1 MPGKR
6 DIALGTAAGVTGA
19 ALVAWRTLFPYIVD
33 DIKTYGPMIKTTI
46 KIVKGMKNAEYLV
59 DVFERQVAK
68 HPKKIFLIFEDKS
81 YSFEFVNEMANKV
94 ANIAMSWNLQLND
107 IVATVIYNEPA
118 FVWTFL
124 GLQKIGLADA
134 FINYHLTSKPLL
146 HSLKVSEAKVII
158 VGAGDELLE
167 SMLAIHDGLQGTPIY
182 VQGKSQSELPFGFMS
197 MEDMMLRATPV
208 NICKLIRS
216 KVTDTT
222 PMCFIYTSG
231 TTGLPKPAIINQAKG
246 IATSKMYSLFDY
258 NEKDVVYVVTP
269 LYHSA
274 AATNC
279 FFNSIDTGATMVI
292 RKKFSASHFWEDI
305 RKHNVTVIQYIG
317 ELLRYVVAVPKS
329 PLDGVHNVRIAYG
342 NGLRPDIW
350 KEFQSRFKIPW
361 IMEMFG
367 ATEGTSAIV
376 NTTNKIGAIGR
387 LSPLSNFMIAVGFP
401 TVRLIKYDPIE
412 DAPLRDKNGRCIPI
426 KPGEQGLFISP
437 IPDTHSGFYK
447 GPKQMDEKKILRDV
461 FEKGDFFFSFG
472 DLMFLD
478 TDYYVYFRDRVGDTF
493 RWKGENVS
501 TREVCDVLSTL
512 DFIHDVNVYGV
523 HVAGTE
529 GRAGM
534 AAIALND
541 KDSDVTSDMLSA
553 VYRKCHHELPA
564 YARPVFL
571 RFQRD
576 FIVTQTMKH
585 RKVELVREGFDPF
598 KITDPLY
605 YIDNK
610 NKTYSS
616 LTTSNAGQ
624 LLLSRL

>member
-1 MPGKR
+1 MPSKT

-19 ALVAWRTLFPYIVD
+19 ALVAWRALFPYLGD
-33 DIKTYGPMIKTTI
+33 DIRTYGPMIKTTV
-46 KIVKGMKNAEYLV
+46 KIMKGLKAAEYLV

-68 HPKKIFLIFEDKS
+68 DPKKTFLIFEDKS

-94 ANIAMSWNLQLND
+94 ASIAMTWNLDLND
-107 IVATVIYNEPA
+107 TVATVIYNEPA

-124 GLQKIGLADA
+124 GLQKVGLADA
-134 FINYHLTSKPLL
+134 FINYHLTAKPLL

-158 VGAGDELLE
+158 VGEGDELLE
-167 SMLAIHDGLQGTPIY
+167 SILAIKDGLHDTPIY
-182 VQGKSQSELPFGFMS
+182 VQGKSNSELPPGFLS
-197 MEDMMLRATPV
+197 MEDRMTCTIPA
-208 NICKLIRS
+208 NICKSLRS
-216 KVTDTT
+216 NVTDTS

-292 RKKFSASHFWEDI
+292 RKKFSASHFWEDV

-317 ELLRYVVAVPKS
+317 ELLRYIVAVPKS
-329 PLDGVHNVRIAYG
+329 PLDGVHNVRVAYG

-367 ATEGTSAIV
+367 ATEGTAAIV
-376 NTTNKIGAIGR
+376 NTTNKLGAIGR
-387 LSPLSNFMIAVGFP
+387 LSPLANVMAAVGFP
-401 TVRLIKYDPIE
+401 MVRLIKYDLIE
-412 DAPLRDKNGRCIPI
+412 DAPVRDKDGRCVTIR
-426 KPGEQGLFISP
+426 PGEQGLFISP
-437 IPDTHSGFYK
+437 IPDTHTGFYK
-447 GPKQMDEKKILRDV
+447 GPKEMDEKKILRDV
-461 FEKGDFFFSFG
+461 FVKGDFYFSFG
-472 DLMFLD
+472 DLVFLD
-478 TDYYVYFRDRVGDTF
+478 RDYYIYFRDRVGDTF

-501 TREVCDVLSTL
+501 TREVCDALSTI

-523 HVAGTE
+523 HVPGTE

-541 KDSDVTSDMLSA
+541 RDADVTSDMLRA
-553 VYRKCHHELPA
+553 IFQKCHQELPS

-585 RKVELVREGFDPF
+585 RKVELVHDGFDPS
-598 KITDPLY
+598 KVTDPLY
-605 YIDNK
+605 FIDNK

-616 LTTSNAGQ
+616 LTTSVAGQ
-624 LLLSRL
+624 LPLSKL